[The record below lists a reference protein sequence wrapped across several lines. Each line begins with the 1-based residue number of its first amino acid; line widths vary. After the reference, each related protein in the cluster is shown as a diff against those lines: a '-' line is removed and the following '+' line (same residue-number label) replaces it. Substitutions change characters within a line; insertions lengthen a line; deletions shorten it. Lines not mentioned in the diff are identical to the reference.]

1 MRRILVGFAVLVI
14 LGMPSVAGSGIKVVP
29 KPPMPGNGYE
39 IIGYGKDH
47 YSANLDAIRQIQQ
60 VFGRHHI
67 ISESIVRNNVLEK
80 DEIQLDT
87 GLTISRLDRFY
98 QGTYRDG
105 KRFVA
110 CFRFPKEGFID
121 LIADVRVKKEVPRM
135 AKKKVKQWK
144 VPEPILRFID
154 FFVWDI
160 R

>member
-1 MRRILVGFAVLVI
+1 MRRILVGFAVMVLFGI
-14 LGMPSVAGSGIKVVP
+14 PSIASSGIKVVP

-47 YSANLDAIRQIQQ
+47 YSAILDAIRQIQQ

-67 ISESIVRNNVLEK
+67 VSEAIVRNGVLEK

-87 GLTISRLDRFY
+87 DLTISRLDRFY

-105 KRFVA
+105 ERFIA
-110 CFRFPKEGFID
+110 RFFFPREGLID
-121 LIADVRVKKEVPRM
+121 LVADGGVKKEVPRM
-135 AKKKVKQWK
+135 AKKKVKPWK
-144 VPEPILRFID
+144 VPEPVLRFID

>member
-1 MRRILVGFAVLVI
+1 
-14 LGMPSVAGSGIKVVP
+14 
-29 KPPMPGNGYE
+29 MPGNGYE

-47 YSANLDAIRQIQQ
+47 YAANLDAIRQIQQ

-87 GLTISRLDRFY
+87 DLTISRLDRFY
-98 QGTYRDG
+98 RGTYRDG
-105 KRFVA
+105 KRFIA
-110 CFRFPKEGFID
+110 CFSFQKEGFID
-121 LIADVRVKKEVPRM
+121 LMADDKIKKEKPRM
-135 AKKKVKQWK
+135 AQKKPRMAQKQAKPWK
-144 VPEPILRFID
+144 VPEPVLRFID